1 MAETKYYA
9 TGRRKTSI
17 ARVWLIPGTG
27 KITINKSDIDT
38 YFKRPTAKMVIMQPF
53 NITETNGKFDM
64 MINVTGGG
72 SSGQAGAIRHGI
84 SRALLEY
91 NPDLRIT
98 LKRAGMLTRDAR
110 TVERKK
116 YGRAKARRRFQFS
129 KR

>member
-27 KITINKSDIDT
+27 KITINKSDIDN

-53 NITETNGKFDM
+53 NVTETNGKFDM

>member
-17 ARVWLIPGTG
+17 ARVCLIPGTG

>member
-1 MAETKYYA
+1 MAATKYYA

-17 ARVWLIPGTG
+17 ARVWLLPGTR

>member
-1 MAETKYYA
+1 MAATKYYA

>member
-17 ARVWLIPGTG
+17 ARVWLIPGNG
-27 KITINKSDIDT
+27 KITINKCDIDT
-38 YFKRPTAKMVIMQPF
+38 YFKRPTAKMIIMQPF